1 MHRNS
6 FLCKSFLQ
14 CFYSL
19 FFLRLVTRDWSPLS
33 PHPTCFVFHPPYIWL
48 SMFICSSLL
57 IPFSFYLSLLLVPTF
72 FLFLYFRLFSFLF
85 FLFLFPFLSLKY
97 PSLALQLSLLVILS
111 LPSFP
116 AQTNLSSVTLS
127 ISITLFLSVSQLYL
141 SLLFSLCNL

>member
-1 MHRNS
+1 MFLQS
-6 FLCKSFLQ
+6 FLPSFGHT
-14 CFYSL
+14 
-19 FFLRLVTRDWSPLS
+19 RLVSTFPSPNLLCLS
-33 PHPTCFVFHPPYIWL
+33 SSIHLIVHVYL
-48 SMFICSSLL
+48 FIFADSLL
-57 IPFSFYLSLLLVPTF
+57 FLSFPSSRPHF